1 MFDEVID
8 SIESAAADHIKEEQG
23 DYYQDGLL
31 YCGKCHT
38 QKQVRVTIFGIERK
52 PYCLC
57 KCAVE
62 QLEKEQAEDRK
73 RERRQRI
80 ERNRKNA
87 FADPKL
93 IDCRFEKGVNTNE
106 TGLKASQNYVDN
118 FPEFLKAGRGLL
130 FFGAPGTGKT
140 FLAAC
145 IANAL
150 IDRGYT
156 VLVTSFSRMVHEM
169 QGSLGKQE
177 EYLHGLSLYQLLVI
191 DDYAAERDTDYMN
204 EQVYNILDRRLRTG
218 LPVVLTTNLTAAQL
232 KEPKEVS
239 RQRITSRI
247 YEMCFPI
254 EITGTDRRREKLKQ
268 DYERLKGMLGV

>member
-1 MFDEVID
+1 MFNQVLDAVEQ
-8 SIESAAADHIKEEQG
+8 AAADHIKEEPG

-38 QKQVRVTIFGIERK
+38 QKQVRVTLFGKTRT

-57 KCAVE
+57 DCAA
-62 QLEKEQAEDRK
+62 EKLKQEE
-73 RERRQRI
+73 RERAEVERKQRI
-80 ERNRKNA
+80 ERNRKGA

-93 IDCRFEKGVNTNE
+93 LNCRFENSVNANEKGMT
-106 TGLKASQNYVDN
+106 ASRNFVEN
-118 FPEFLKAGRGLL
+118 FPEFLKAGRGLM

-150 IDRGYT
+150 IDKGYT

-169 QGSLGKQE
+169 QGTLGHQE
-177 EYLHGLSLYQLLVI
+177 MFLHNLSLYQLLVI
-191 DDYAAERDTDYMN
+191 DDYGAERDSDYMN
-204 EQVYNILDRRLRTG
+204 EQVYNILDHRLRSG
-218 LPVVLTTNLTAAQL
+218 LPVILTTNLTAEQL

-247 YEMCFPI
+247 YEMCFPV
-254 EITGTDRRREKLKQ
+254 EIKGNDRRREKLQQ
-268 DYERLKGMLGV
+268 DYKRLKGMLGL